1 MAITIPKYIILGGSF
16 LLDDTLKKKLF
27 FVEKMFKL
35 QMASG
40 FKSVPRGPETS
51 RSKCHHKILSEF
63 RNKSRILWKL

>member
-16 LLDDTLKKKLF
+16 LLDDILKKKLF

-40 FKSVPRGPETS
+40 FKSVPRGPRDLKVKVS
-51 RSKCHHKILSEF
+51 SQDIVKI
-63 RNKSRILWKL
+63 